1 MTNFRDGAIN
11 GLSRS
16 KAKAKPYPSGPE
28 AKKLACNYLLKQGL
42 RLLCRNYRTKRGE
55 IDLIMQ
61 DADVLV
67 FVEVRFRKTDRFGS
81 AEESITRQKCERL
94 QAADKAYLQFR
105 SPDSSI
111 AVRFDAVALSPD
123 VNKQGGIAINWVQN
137 FLN

>member
-16 KAKAKPYPSGPE
+16 KPKAKPYPSGPDAE
-28 AKKLACNYLLKQGL
+28 KLACNYLLKQGL
-42 RLLCRNYRTKRGE
+42 LCRTKRGE

-94 QAADKAYLQFR
+94 QAAAKAYSQFR
-105 SPDSSI
+105 IPDSSI

-123 VNKQGGIAINWVQN
+123 LNKQGGIAINWVQN

>member
-28 AKKLACNYLLKQGL
+28 AEKLACNYLLKQGL
-42 RLLCRNYRTKRGE
+42 RFLCGTKRGE

-94 QAADKAYLQFR
+94 QAAAKAYLQFR

>member
-16 KAKAKPYPSGPE
+16 KPKAKPYPSGPDAE
-28 AKKLACNYLLKQGL
+28 KLACNYLLKQGL
-42 RLLCRNYRTKRGE
+42 RLLCRTKRGE

-94 QAADKAYLQFR
+94 QAAAKAYSQFR
-105 SPDSSI
+105 IPDSSI

>member
-16 KAKAKPYPSGPE
+16 KAKAKPYPSGLE
-28 AKKLACNYLLKQGL
+28 AEKLACNYLLKQGL
-42 RLLCRNYRTKRGE
+42 RLLCRTKRGE

-94 QAADKAYLQFR
+94 QAAAKAYSQFR
-105 SPDSSI
+105 IPDSSI